1 MRCGEGTHSILKRS
15 FFCLFTRDRTGWEKW
30 LGLWMSF
37 GLGLNLDPSLPLLR
51 ALSLHFPVCKNG
63 NFNALAGFPRWCS
76 GKESTCQCRKHKR
89 YRFDPWV
96 GKIPLEEE
104 IATHSSILA
113 WRIPWTEKPGRL
125 HSMG

>member
-1 MRCGEGTHSILKRS
+1 MAGAL
-15 FFCLFTRDRTGWEKW
+15 DA
-30 LGLWMSF
+30 F
-37 GLGLNLDPSLPLLR
+37 GLGLNLDPSLPLFR

-63 NFNALAGFPRWCS
+63 NFNALAGFPRWRS
-76 GKESTCQCRKHKR
+76 GKESTCQCRKHKQ

-96 GKIPLEEE
+96 GKIPLEKE

-125 HSMG
+125 WSMG